1 MLHQELK
8 NRGLP
13 EVLRFC
19 DGQQVVGTEGWKTRR
34 EEIKELL
41 CREEYGFLP
50 PTPERVTVQAVK
62 TEADFCAGKASL
74 TTLRLIAVWDGGEFT
89 FPLYCTLPASAQPCP
104 AFVFINFR
112 DGVPDKYLPI
122 EEIVDSGF
130 AVFSFCYQD
139 ITSDDGNMTNGLA
152 KFFCEDASN
161 KSAQGKFA
169 RGKIALWA
177 WAAMRVMDYVQTLET
192 IDRANIAV
200 MGHSRLGK
208 TALLA
213 GAMDERFAFVISNN
227 SGCGGAALSRGKG
240 GERIADITT
249 RFPFWFCGQYQQYRG
264 REEALPFD
272 QHFLLSLVF
281 PRRLYVAS
289 AEKDAWADPRSEF
302 LACVE
307 AGKVYEA
314 FGSVG
319 LVHSGQWPAADAWL
333 HGGNIGYH
341 MRGGT
346 HYLSRYDWNCFM
358 RFMTEHM
365 N

>member
-1 MLHQELK
+1 MPHQELK

-13 EVLRFC
+13 QALRFS
-19 DGQQVVGTEGWKTRR
+19 DGRRVAGAEDWEKRR

-50 PTPERVTVQAVK
+50 PKPRSVTAQAVK
-62 TEADFCAGKASL
+62 TEENFCAGKASL
-74 TTLRLIAVWDGGEFT
+74 TTVRLTAVWDGGEFS
-89 FPLYCTLPASAQPCP
+89 FLVYCTRPYAARPCP

-112 DGVPDKYLPI
+112 DGVPDRYLPA
-122 EEIVDSGF
+122 EEVVDSGF

-139 ITSDDGNMTNGLA
+139 ITSDDGDMTNGLA
-152 KFFCEDASN
+152 KFFCADASD
-161 KSAQGKFA
+161 KSAP
-169 RGKIALWA
+169 GKIALWA

-192 IDRANIAV
+192 IDRANVAV

-213 GAMDERFAFVISNN
+213 GAMDERFAFVISND

-240 GERIADITT
+240 GERIADITA
-249 RFPFWFCGQYQQYRG
+249 RFPFWFCENYLQYRG
-264 REEALPFD
+264 KEETLPFD

-281 PRRLYVAS
+281 PRGLYVAS

-307 AGKVYEA
+307 TGKVYEA
-314 FGSVG
+314 LGAAG
-319 LVHSGQWPAADAWL
+319 LVHSGRWPVANEWY
-333 HGGNIGYH
+333 HEGSIGYH
-341 MRGGT
+341 MRAGT
-346 HYLSRYDWNCFM
+346 HYLSRCDWSCFM
-358 RFMTEHM
+358 RFVTEHR